1 MHDIYASNGSFS
13 IFNQLSKILYS
24 SLISLVIQY
33 ILKLLCLSENNLLN
47 IKRENN
53 FELVMK
59 KSKTIKNCLLIKF
72 IIFYILGFCLMI
84 FCWYFITCFCAV
96 YHNTQIILIKD
107 TFISFAISMIY
118 PFGIN
123 LLPGIFRIPALKDP
137 KKNKRCIYK
146 VGLFVALF

>member
-84 FCWYFITCFCAV
+84 FCWYQFITWYF
-96 YHNTQIILIKD
+96 
-107 TFISFAISMIY
+107 
-118 PFGIN
+118 
-123 LLPGIFRIPALKDP
+123 
-137 KKNKRCIYK
+137 
-146 VGLFVALF
+146 